1 MLTMGPNSTQPCLI
15 CCVPGKY
22 LDVIDLDFQHH
33 DTILCR
39 EAYEKAMSAQT
50 QAEVTHICKAEGIC
64 KVKVCQVWTI
74 I

>member
-1 MLTMGPNSTQPCLI
+1 MGHNSAQPCPI
-15 CCVPGKY
+15 CCVPGEH
-22 LDVIDLDFQHH
+22 LDAINLDFQHH

-50 QAEVTHICKAEGIC
+50 QAEVTRICKAKGIY